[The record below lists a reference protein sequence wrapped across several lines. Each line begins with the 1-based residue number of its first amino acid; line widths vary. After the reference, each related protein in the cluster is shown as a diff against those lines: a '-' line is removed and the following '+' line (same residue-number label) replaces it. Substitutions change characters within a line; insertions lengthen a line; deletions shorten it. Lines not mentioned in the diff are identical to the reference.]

1 MRGVSTQFYGSVMK
15 RTSSHDDG
23 KEMASEKM

>member
-1 MRGVSTQFYGSVMK
+1 MREMSTQFYGSVMK